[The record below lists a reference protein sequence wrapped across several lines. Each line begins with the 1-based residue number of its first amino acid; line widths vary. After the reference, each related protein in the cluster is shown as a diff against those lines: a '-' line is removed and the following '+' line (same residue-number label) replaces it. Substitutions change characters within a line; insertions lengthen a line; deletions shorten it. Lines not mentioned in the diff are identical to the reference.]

1 MRDQGRSEDLQGGMT
16 WHLMRRATPTSSAA
30 YHFTYMLP
38 RENRAVIEPYNEK
51 GVPFEHILPIGE
63 AHT

>member
-1 MRDQGRSEDLQGGMT
+1 MT